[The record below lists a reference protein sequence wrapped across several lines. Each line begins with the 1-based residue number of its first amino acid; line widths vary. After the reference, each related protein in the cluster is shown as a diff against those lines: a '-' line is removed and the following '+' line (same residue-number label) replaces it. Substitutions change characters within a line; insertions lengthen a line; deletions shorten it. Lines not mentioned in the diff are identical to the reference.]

1 MFMKSSGLLGDLGF
15 TLEMT
20 VGSGT
25 VWWKSSHRGG
35 RVKNTCALSLKV
47 ILVGMLYME

>member
-35 RVKNTCALSLKV
+35 QFGSKTLAHFHLK
-47 ILVGMLYME
+47 